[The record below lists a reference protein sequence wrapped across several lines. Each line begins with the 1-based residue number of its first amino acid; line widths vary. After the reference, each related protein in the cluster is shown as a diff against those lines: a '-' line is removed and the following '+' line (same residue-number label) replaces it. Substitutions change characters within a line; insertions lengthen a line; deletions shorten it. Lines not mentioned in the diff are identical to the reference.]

1 MVPGFAL
8 MYFFILF
15 LICPRTAIT
24 SVVVFIP
31 HIGSISIS
39 RPFYIDKFLCTF
51 TEAFLSV
58 GMDMSM
64 SEVHF
69 SFSFMITISGLLA
82 FISRSVCIEMSH
94 RIVV

>member
-8 MYFFILF
+8 MYFSILF
-15 LICPRTAIT
+15 LICP
-24 SVVVFIP
+24 
-31 HIGSISIS
+31 ISIS
-39 RPFYIDKFLCTF
+39 RPFYIDKFSFTF